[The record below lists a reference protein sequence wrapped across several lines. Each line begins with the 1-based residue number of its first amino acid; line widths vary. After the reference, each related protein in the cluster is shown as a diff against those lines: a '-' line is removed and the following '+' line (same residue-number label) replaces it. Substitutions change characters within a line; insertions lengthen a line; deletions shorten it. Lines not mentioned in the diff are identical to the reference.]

1 MHKPVTCSYSAAG
14 QQALEWVQRQ
24 TDALGMP
31 IDEEIR
37 KPVAAFKIL
46 GVRTI
51 MSCQGHQERALPY
64 PWISFNAQ
72 DLAKLKAALQLYPLP
87 GFTFEHGRRLLPAQ
101 AAETADGQAVSWL
114 SQRAELNQWATA
126 ILQDSSFQVEQSQ

>member
-1 MHKPVTCSYSAAG
+1 MHEPACSYSVAG
-14 QQALEWVQRQ
+14 QQALEWVRQQ

-31 IDEEIR
+31 VDEEIR

-46 GVRTI
+46 RIRTI

-87 GFTFEHGRRLLPAQ
+87 GFTFEHGRRLLPSQ
-101 AAETADGQAVSWL
+101 AAESGAGQAASLL
-114 SQRAELNQWATA
+114 SQRADLNKWATA
-126 ILQDSSFQVEQSQ
+126 VLQDDSLQAEPGQ

>member
-1 MHKPVTCSYSAAG
+1 
-14 QQALEWVQRQ
+14 
-24 TDALGMP
+24 MP

-101 AAETADGQAVSWL
+101 ATEGAAGQSTSLL
-114 SQRAELNQWATA
+114 SQRAELNKWATA
-126 ILQDSSFQVEQSQ
+126 VLQDSSLQAEQSQ

>member
-1 MHKPVTCSYSAAG
+1 MHEPACSYSPVG
-14 QQALEWVQRQ
+14 QQALEWVRQQ

-64 PWISFNAQ
+64 PWISFNVQ
-72 DLAKLKAALQLYPLP
+72 DLAKLKAALRPYPLP
-87 GFTFEHGRRLLPAQ
+87 GFTFEHGRRLLPDQ
-101 AAETADGQAVSWL
+101 AAESGGGQAASLL
-114 SQRAELNQWATA
+114 SQQADLSKWATI
-126 ILQDSSFQVEQSQ
+126 ILQDSSLQAEQGQ

>member
-1 MHKPVTCSYSAAG
+1 MHEPATCSYSPVG
-14 QQALEWVQRQ
+14 QRALEWVRQQ

-37 KPVAAFKIL
+37 KPVAAFRIL

-101 AAETADGQAVSWL
+101 AAETTGGQGVSLL
-114 SQRAELNQWATA
+114 SQRADLNKWATI
-126 ILQDSSFQVEQSQ
+126 ILQDSSLQAEQGQ

>member
-1 MHKPVTCSYSAAG
+1 MRKPATCSYSPVG
-14 QQALEWVQRQ
+14 QQALEWVRQQ

-72 DLAKLKAALQLYPLP
+72 DLAKLQEALRLYPLP

-101 AAETADGQAVSWL
+101 ATETGGGQAVSWL
-114 SQRAELNQWATA
+114 SQRADLNQWATA
-126 ILQDSSFQVEQSQ
+126 ILQDSSLQAEPGQ